1 MMCMDENK
9 ASEIYKACMD
19 MDLSQM
25 QEVINNAD
33 SEEERAFFVELYN
46 YVLKTRQ
53 QKVVADGRF

>member
-1 MMCMDENK
+1 MDENK